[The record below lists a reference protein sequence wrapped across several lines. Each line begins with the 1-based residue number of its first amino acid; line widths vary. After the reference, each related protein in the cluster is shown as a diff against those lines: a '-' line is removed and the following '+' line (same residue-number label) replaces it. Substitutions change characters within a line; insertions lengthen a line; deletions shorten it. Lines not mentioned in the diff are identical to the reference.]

1 MLCALTKPLPEDR
14 TDLGE
19 IVPVIVLTND
29 IFVSAETTSLC
40 AGVARAQSEVITASI
55 SRLRL
60 MP

>member
-1 MLCALTKPLPEDR
+1 MLWALTNPLPEDR

-29 IFVSAETTSLC
+29 NFVSAETTSLC
-40 AGVARAQSEVITASI
+40 AGVAMAQSEVINRIAI
-55 SRLRL
+55 ELRR